1 MTSEQTQ
8 STDEMEL
15 KVLKKLVK
23 LVFSK
28 TNDESSHAAKD
39 VIYIIVFWSD
49 IRKRCQN
56 VRIVVIY
63 TTVL

>member
-39 VIYIIVFWSD
+39 VIYIIVF
-49 IRKRCQN
+49 
-56 VRIVVIY
+56 
-63 TTVL
+63 